1 MGGRDVTEAI
11 LAASHVGKAFNGHHV
26 LNDISA
32 SLTAG
37 SVVGVLGK
45 NGAGKTTLLEIA
57 LGFSPASSGSIQLW
71 GHDSVA
77 LPSSLKGRIGY
88 VPQQDELIQLLTGA
102 QQLALTASLY
112 RNWDH
117 QLIARLA
124 REWEV
129 PLDRRISALSGGE
142 RQKISMLLALGH
154 RPDLLVLDEPLASL
168 DPIARRSFLR
178 QLLEITADQTH
189 TVIFSSHIVS
199 DLERVANQVWI
210 LREGRMAWE
219 GELDSIKESVVRL
232 HLRARQPLPERIG
245 MPHTLHEQVD
255 GNTATI
261 SVSRW
266 EPAQANSLATL
277 LHAEVE
283 VEPLDLEDI
292 FLEMHR

>member
-1 MGGRDVTEAI
+1 MTEAI
-11 LAASHVGKAFNGHHV
+11 LDARQVGKAFDGRQV
-26 LNDISA
+26 LADI
-32 SLTAG
+32 TANVAPG
-37 SVVGVLGK
+37 SVIGVLGK

-57 LGFSPASSGSIQLW
+57 LGFSPASSGTMRLW
-71 GHDSVA
+71 GHESVS
-77 LPSSLKGRIGY
+77 LPSPIKGRIGY
-88 VPQQDELIQLLTGA
+88 VPQQDELVPILTGT

-117 QLIARLA
+117 ELIARLA
-124 REWEV
+124 KEWEV
-129 PLDRRISALSGGE
+129 PLDRRLSALSGGE
-142 RQKISMLLALGH
+142 RQKVSMLLALGH

-189 TVIFSSHIVS
+189 AVLFSSHIVS
-199 DLERVANQVWI
+199 DLERVANEVWI
-210 LREGRMAWE
+210 LREGKMAWQ
-219 GELDSIKESVVRL
+219 GDLDSLKESVVRL
-232 HLRARQPLPERIG
+232 HVRAREPLPAR
-245 MPHTLHEQVD
+245 MAVTHTLHEQVD

-266 EPAQANSLATL
+266 RADEAPSLARRFN
-277 LHAEVE
+277 AEIE